1 MSKVRPQLNIP
12 LKWENARVE
21 LNRALT
27 EYAREING
35 SLRGEDEGE
44 TGTSTAS
51 FTATNKPGA
60 NNKTSPDTWVK
71 INLNGTEYYIPAF
84 LP

>member
-1 MSKVRPQLNIP
+1 MSRTRPQVTVPIEWNI
-12 LKWENARVE
+12 ARNDLAKLLSE
-21 LNRALT
+21 H
-27 EYAREING
+27 ARIING
-35 SLRGEDEGE
+35 KLDGEDQGE

-60 NNKTSPDTWVK
+60 NNKTSPDTWIQV
-71 INLNGTEYYIPAF
+71 NLNGTVYYVPAF